1 MEKPPNTAEDITN
14 KEQNETNNTSVSI
27 ESTPETQK
35 TTEILSKIT
44 ENIQDGEGLTKED
57 LTNLKESLT
66 DIPIQL
72 GPYSFPARR
81 LLELSEEDLKEQ
93 AEILTKISKDDF
105 DNLRKLKLINPE
117 VSKQLENVNG
127 DLDLNSLTSA
137 DGLKLPE
144 TINGNLNL
152 SSLTSADGLIL
163 PETIGGYLDLNSL
176 TSAEGLK
183 LPETIGRSLYLRSL
197 PEPEKQKLRE
207 QRPDLA
213 DKI

>member
-72 GPYSFPARR
+72 GPYSFTARR

-93 AEILTKISKDDF
+93 AEILTEISKDDF

-127 DLDLNSLTSA
+127 DLSL
-137 DGLKLPE
+137 
-144 TINGNLNL
+144 
-152 SSLTSADGLIL
+152 
-163 PETIGGYLDLNSL
+163 YSL

-183 LPETIGRSLYLRSL
+183 LPETISGGLYLNSLTSAEGLILPETIGWDLHLDSLTSAEGLRLPETIGGLILSSL

>member
-105 DNLRKLKLINPE
+105 DNLNNLKLINPK
-117 VSKQLENVNG
+117 VSKQLEKVNG
-127 DLDLNSLTSA
+127 TLDLESLTSTE
-137 DGLKLPE
+137 GLKLPE
-144 TINGNLNL
+144 TIGG
-152 SSLTSADGLIL
+152 GL
-163 PETIGGYLDLNSL
+163 YLNSL

-183 LPETIGRSLYLRSL
+183 LPETIGGLILSSLTSAEGLKLPETVGGLILSSL